1 MIDFVYVFAKA
12 LKRFSPP
19 APHVIR
25 FAYILIF
32 CGLSFLLF
40 AITRLFL
47 NHYQHE
53 VTYLVGGQQNAQ
65 RSGSLADRVR
75 HYYERFHHKAF
86 PPFSL
91 FSYKKGPHFFPFTS
105 IFFIVFL
112 KHNTL

>member
-65 RSGSLADRVR
+65 RSSSLTDRVR

-91 FSYKKGPHFFPFTS
+91 FSYQKRSSFLPFHFNLFYRL
-105 IFFIVFL
+105 L
-112 KHNTL
+112 KT